1 MTGIAGAPRPRCHPA
16 LPPAALLAVLLVAV
30 GDRYG
35 PHGDE
40 LYFRM
45 LPLRWWY
52 DDQPPLTV
60 WLTAAAGLL
69 GDDPRLLR
77 LPAVLAAVAGVFV
90 AAAFPAALGAGPA
103 ARRLAAWAH
112 AFTVYPLLMGHLFL
126 TAALDFLA
134 WQVIV
139 LFALRA
145 TLGRPQAL
153 VGAGIVA
160 GLACWNKLLVL
171 VLVAALTAGLLLTDR
186 ALLRT
191 RAALAAAAAVTV
203 GAAPQ
208 LAAQLLHGL
217 PTRQVSADLVTTQGT
232 LVRAILIPATVVFL
246 GPPLA
251 PVWWRGLTG
260 PWREAD
266 RRGRLLLPTAMIML
280 AWALVFPGQPYYAAP
295 ALFPALATGFARTAA
310 PGRRTF
316 SRPGWGRVV
325 AANSAV
331 SVLICLPVLPVSSPL
346 LPALAVLNRRSPTRW
361 AGRSSPASSPR
372 RVPVPA
378 STTTP
383 RPRSSRTRTPWPGP
397 STGTGRRSAST
408 GSPRDTTP
416 SGTSVRRPRTG
427 CSWWAE
433 SRGPTG
439 GCSPPAATR
448 APCAR
453 RVPCPPAPPA
463 PRWRG
468 VRDRSGAGRRCG
480 RGCAGSAGEAVNR
493 VAG

>member
-69 GDDPRLLR
+69 GDDLRLLR

-346 LPALAVLNRRSPTRW
+346 LPALAVLNPTIPDQVGWPEFTGQLATAR
-361 AGRSSPASSPR
+361 AG
-372 RVPVPA
+372 
-378 STTTP
+378 
-383 RPRSSRTRTPWPGP
+383 PGQHDDAEA
-397 STGTGRRSAST
+397 TVVT
-408 GSPRDTTP
+408 DTYALA
-416 SGTSVRRPRTG
+416 GAVHRY
-427 CSWWAE
+427 
-433 SRGPTG
+433 GPPLG
-439 GCSPPAATR
+439 I
-448 APCAR
+448 
-453 RVPCPPAPPA
+453 
-463 PRWRG
+463 
-468 VRDRSGAGRRCG
+468 
-480 RGCAGSAGEAVNR
+480 NR
-493 VAG
+493 VASGHNALWHLGPPASDRVLLVGRIARTHRGLFATCRDAGTLRAPGAVPARAAGTPMARCAGPVGGWAAVWPRLRRLGG